1 MATRSVASASKR
13 RLPLETTYR
22 RLTASLW
29 CELSIIVIST
39 VVTSVSITINYS
51 SKILSS
57 HQVTSLVH
65 DPPYLISAPVVG
77 TNNSMSFLRFVLH
90 ALQVVASAP
99 QILAFALLRVL
110 TRTFKFVRTVWVSRR
125 GRHSGPRQRQDSLLE
140 AHPRGADR
148 HAAGERGVPREAPQV
163 LVVLASAAALKL
175 VTL

>member
-1 MATRSVASASKR
+1 MLWLIAKHQPLQTLDQYAEKVTARAHPINSEPLPFAPLRFPSKHR
-13 RLPLETTYR
+13 TKPCNCRP
-22 RLTASLW
+22 
-29 CELSIIVIST
+29 
-39 VVTSVSITINYS
+39 
-51 SKILSS
+51 